1 MYMATGSPFETA
13 SPHQAIAVLLLVEN
27 SQPMSF
33 IWPDLRDL
41 YLTKLVDNI
50 EKTTAPTPI
59 ISLVLESYP
68 SQGTQASFPRQY
80 NGLHEGLRDLRF
92 NGSPDNKLNVAKIST
107 GIDCLISVESQGRP
121 AALHLIIVAA
131 STPSDDGMGGGN
143 SFSTWSLLA
152 QKMAQ
157 ANIHCHVVMSPNEDM
172 TSLTFLFE
180 ETVSIETCVSDDWRS
195 DFSNR
200 TRSSYLPSISS
211 AKSSPVLSGRS
222 SHPQSTSKDHTLTT
236 QHISS

>member
-107 GIDCLISVESQGRP
+107 GIDVSVIDSVIEWVV
-121 AALHLIIVAA
+121 LII
-131 STPSDDGMGGGN
+131 
-143 SFSTWSLLA
+143 
-152 QKMAQ
+152 
-157 ANIHCHVVMSPNEDM
+157 
-172 TSLTFLFE
+172 LTVLNLRR
-180 ETVSIETCVSDDWRS
+180 VSR
-195 DFSNR
+195 
-200 TRSSYLPSISS
+200 
-211 AKSSPVLSGRS
+211 
-222 SHPQSTSKDHTLTT
+222 STSCPSPDHCCRE
-236 QHISS
+236 HAVR